1 MIDLGFEADL
11 RTICARFKSHRQTV
25 MFSATMPMKIKK
37 FAESSL
43 RDPVTINIGRAGAAN
58 LDVVQ
63 SINFIEDEKK
73 LTHILKVL
81 QKTPPPVL
89 IFAENKKDVDDI
101 HEYLLLKGIDV
112 VSIHGGKSQQDR
124 DKAIQDFKVDYFFN
138 SSTLFSNILQFGI
151 KDILV
156 ATDVA
161 SKGLDFP
168 EIKHV
173 VNYDLPEEIENYIH
187 RIGRTGAS
195 HFSFNIL
202 ILENLEQAEEE
213 RLGLLPHLWGPSN
226 LQPPYWI

>member
-1 MIDLGFEADL
+1 MIDLVFEADL

-63 SINFIEDEKK
+63 SINFVEDDKK

-101 HEYLLLKGIDV
+101 HEYLLLKGLDV
-112 VSIHGGKSQQDR
+112 VSIHGGKSQNDR
-124 DKAIQDFKVDYFFN
+124 DKAIQDFKVDFFFFN
-138 SSTLFSNILQFGI
+138 FSALFQNFYS
-151 KDILV
+151 LV
-156 ATDVA
+156 R
-161 SKGLDFP
+161 KIF
-168 EIKHV
+168 
-173 VNYDLPEEIENYIH
+173 
-187 RIGRTGAS
+187 
-195 HFSFNIL
+195 
-202 ILENLEQAEEE
+202 
-213 RLGLLPHLWGPSN
+213 W
-226 LQPPYWI
+226 

>member
-43 RDPVTINIGRAGAAN
+43 RDPVSINIGRAGAAN

-63 SINFIEDEKK
+63 SINFVEDDKK

-101 HEYLLLKGIDV
+101 HEYLLLKGLDV
-112 VSIHGGKSQQDR
+112 VSIHGGKSQNDR
-124 DKAIQDFKVDYFFN
+124 DKAIQDFKVDFFFFN
-138 SSTLFSNILQFGI
+138 FSALFQNFYSLVRNIATRGVVAVGPTKGIYSSYTTRGGLARLWASTLSAPLHARSNGSSWLLQRAFR
-151 KDILV
+151 V
-156 ATDVA
+156 AIA
-161 SKGLDFP
+161 
-168 EIKHV
+168 
-173 VNYDLPEEIENYIH
+173 
-187 RIGRTGAS
+187 GR
-195 HFSFNIL
+195 
-202 ILENLEQAEEE
+202 
-213 RLGLLPHLWGPSN
+213 
-226 LQPPYWI
+226 